1 MAGETRILLV
11 EDEARIAEVVE
22 QYLERDGHM
31 VLERVGGRLVVD
43 SASRRV
49 TLDGRAVELTESEFR
64 LLRTLARFPGRL
76 HSRYELID
84 KVQGYDFEGYE
95 RTIDAHVKN
104 LRRKL
109 GEDARGPQRVRTV
122 HGRGYAFAEE
132 AR

>member
-1 MAGETRILLV
+1 MAGETRILVV
-11 EDEARIAEVVE
+11 EDETRIAEVVE
-22 QYLERDGHM
+22 QYLERDGRM
-31 VLERVGGRLVVD
+31 VLERVGGRLIVD
-43 SASRRV
+43 SARRRV
-49 TLDGRAVELTESEFR
+49 TLDGRAVELAESEFR
-64 LLRTLARFPGRL
+64 LPRTLARFPDRVY
-76 HSRYELID
+76 SRYELID

-109 GEDARGPQRVRTV
+109 GEDARAPQLVRTV